1 MSFVFLSRNLY
12 RVYFIVSLNTTAV
25 IGSRSRCRLSVW
37 CSSHA
42 LGCNRMDTCNFCIG
56 INV

>member
-12 RVYFIVSLNTTAV
+12 RVYFIVSLNTTAA
-25 IGSRSRCRLSVW
+25 ISCPTRCRLSVW

-42 LGCNRMDTCNFCIG
+42 QGRNRMDTCNFFIG
-56 INV
+56 VNV